1 MKKSFSLILSVVLI
15 FQFIIGVGAYTFNE
29 NPLYTVEIP
38 DGFGRVAENKFVS
51 DDKGTFSVFITDNAE
66 EKFCVADLDDSEMK
80 EYAEGI
86 AKSGEEGFKS
96 LGMDGSVTV
105 VSAEK
110 LKHTNG
116 KTALVMVFKAT
127 AKVDGKE
134 EIRYEKM
141 YEFTCIDNKF
151 SFTYTPEKEE
161 QVNDFDDCFN
171 SIIINEAQIQ
181 SVGDKVTT
189 GALYGGIILLLVLG
203 IIRFI
208 KPAKKKK

>member
-51 DDKGTFSVFITDNAE
+51 DDKGTFTVFITDNAE
-66 EKFCVADLDDSEMK
+66 EKFCVADLDDSEIK

-105 VSAEK
+105 VSA
-110 LKHTNG
+110 
-116 KTALVMVFKAT
+116 
-127 AKVDGKE
+127 E